1 MRLLRFTK
9 SLAPHYAIVAVF
21 SVAVALA
28 SVAVALASVAVVSSS
43 VAVALAGI
51 AGAFVVGKAA
61 DTVAHAVRSG
71 REGEEAFA
79 QVRFRAAS
87 SVCAPTRIPTAGSVC
102 DNARDDA
109 AFPRCRE

>member
-1 MRLLRFTK
+1 MRLLRFTRN
-9 SLAPHYAIVAVF
+9 LAPHYAIVAVF
-21 SVAVALA
+21 SVAVAL
-28 SVAVALASVAVVSSS
+28 S
-43 VAVALAGI
+43 GI
-51 AGAFVVGKAA
+51 AGAFVIGKAA
-61 DTVAHAVRSG
+61 DTVVHAVRSG

>member
-9 SLAPHYAIVAVF
+9 NLAPHYAIVAVF

-28 SVAVALASVAVVSSS
+28 SVAVALASVAV
-43 VAVALAGI
+43 ALSGI
-51 AGAFVVGKAA
+51 AGAFVIGKAA
-61 DTVAHAVRSG
+61 DTVVHAVRSG

-87 SVCAPTRIPTAGSVC
+87 SVCAPTRIPTPGPVC

-109 AFPRCRE
+109 AFLRCRE